1 VREAPGLPAR
11 AAALKLLSTILDRR
25 RPLEDAI
32 EEPALAGALDA
43 LEARDRG
50 FALALVRTTLRRLGQ
65 IDAALASLIDEPL
78 PARAGPA
85 MHILR
90 LAAADLVFLET
101 PPHAAVDCAVELAGA
116 DKSARHFRGLV
127 NAVLRRVSERAA
139 AVREEDPAQTLLPDW
154 LRQGW
159 VRAYGESQADEIIRA
174 HVHEPAIDLT
184 LKPDLDAHE
193 WAQRLGARAL
203 PTGSLR
209 LGDHPR
215 LTELAGYSEGAWWV
229 QDAAA
234 ALPARLLGDVRGL
247 RVLDLCAA
255 PGGKTA
261 HLAAHGARV
270 VAVEKLET
278 RAVRLRENLA
288 RLRLEAELI
297 VADARDFIDREAF
310 DAVLLDAPCTATG
323 TIRRHPD
330 IPWIKEA
337 DDVRALSL
345 IQDELLAAAV
355 ACLRPGGRLVYSVCS
370 LEPEEGEEVIA
381 RFLAA
386 QPAAARVPARPE
398 ELTGAEEFVTGE
410 GDLRTTPADWPQWGG
425 LDGFYAAR
433 LTRV

>member
-1 VREAPGLPAR
+1 VPAR
-11 AAALKLLSTILDRR
+11 AAALRLLSTILDRR
-25 RPLEDAI
+25 RPLEDGLG
-32 EEPALAGALDA
+32 EPALAGALDA

-65 IDAALASLIDEPL
+65 IDALLAALIDEPL

-85 MHILR
+85 NHILR

-101 PPHAAVDCAVELAGA
+101 PPHAAVDCAVALAGA
-116 DKSARHFRGLV
+116 DKSAQHFRGLV
-127 NAVLRRVSERAA
+127 NAVLRRISERAA
-139 AVREEDPAQTLLPDW
+139 AVRAEDPAPNLLPDW

-174 HVHEPAIDLT
+174 HAREPAIDLT
-184 LKPDLDAHE
+184 LKPGLDPGD
-193 WAQRLGARAL
+193 WAQRLSARAL

-209 LGDHPR
+209 LGDHAR
-215 LTELAGYSEGAWWV
+215 LAELPGFSDGAWWV

-234 ALPARLLGDVRGL
+234 ALPARLLGDVRGQ

-261 HLAAHGARV
+261 YLAARGARV
-270 VAVEKLET
+270 VAVEKSEA
-278 RAVRLRENLA
+278 RAARLLENLA
-288 RLRLEAELI
+288 RLRLEIELV
-297 VADARDFIDREAF
+297 VADARDFTDREAF

-345 IQDELLAAAV
+345 IQDELLEAALASV
-355 ACLRPGGRLVYSVCS
+355 RTGGRLVYSVCS
-370 LEPEEGEEVIA
+370 LEPEEGEQVIA

-386 QPAAARVPARPE
+386 QPAAVRTRIQPH
-398 ELTGAEEFVTGE
+398 ELPGAAEFVTQA

-425 LDGFYAAR
+425 IDGFYAAS
-433 LTRV
+433 LTRP